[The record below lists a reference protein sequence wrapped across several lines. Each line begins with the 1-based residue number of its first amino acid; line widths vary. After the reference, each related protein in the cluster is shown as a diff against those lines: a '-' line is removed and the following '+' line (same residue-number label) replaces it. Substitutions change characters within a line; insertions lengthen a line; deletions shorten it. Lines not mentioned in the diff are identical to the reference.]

1 MPTMEQVIQPFQGQE
16 VGPEAYAPPGG
27 EASVPALVQV
37 GLVGGTTTFTGDY
50 NFQQTTKF
58 GAIHKE
64 SSSNSHAIQQVIA
77 NPQTPTE

>member
-27 EASVPALVQV
+27 EAS
-37 GLVGGTTTFTGDY
+37 TTTFTGDY